1 MLYLS
6 LNGTFSDSITGLV
19 ISELPPVSK
28 PAIRTQA
35 EEIDGRDGDIITK
48 LGYSAYDKTVRIGLM
63 DADKIDNVISFFD
76 SSGEVIFSNEPDK
89 YYRYQILNQID
100 FAQLLEIRT
109 ADVVFHVQ
117 PFKYSATET
126 DIEASYGG
134 ADPKTLSVTNSG
146 NVNAKP
152 KITITGS
159 GTINLSLNSNQI
171 FVIDMSGIS
180 TITIDA
186 ETMEATG
193 GGVLRNR
200 LVTGDYDAFVLQPG
214 SNTLTWTGSI
224 TDIALTRYSRWL

>member
-6 LNGTFSDSITGLV
+6 LNGTYSDSITGLV

-28 PAIRTQA
+28 PMIRTQV

-63 DADKIDNVISFFD
+63 DADKIDDVISFFD

-89 YYRYQILNQID
+89 YYRYQIFNQID

-117 PFKYSATET
+117 PFKYSATEP
-126 DIEASYGG
+126 DIEESFGG

-146 NVNAKP
+146 NIDAKP

-159 GTINLSLNSNQI
+159 GTIDLSLNGNQI
-171 FVIDMSGIS
+171 FSIDMSGIS
-180 TITIDA
+180 TISIDA

>member
-159 GTINLSLNSNQI
+159 GTIDLSLNGSQI
-171 FVIDMSGIS
+171 FSIDMSGIS
-180 TITIDA
+180 TISIDA

-214 SNTLTWTGSI
+214 SNTLTWTGNV

>member
-1 MLYLS
+1 MLYLT
-6 LNGTFSDSITGLV
+6 LNGTYSDSITGLV
-19 ISELPPVSK
+19 ISELPPVTK
-28 PAIRTQA
+28 PMIRTQV

-63 DADKIDNVISFFD
+63 DADEIDNVISFFD

-126 DIEASYGG
+126 DIEESYGG

-146 NVNAKP
+146 NIDAKP

-159 GTINLSLNSNQI
+159 GTIDLSLNGNQI
-171 FVIDMSGIS
+171 FSIDMSGIS
-180 TITIDA
+180 TISIDA

-214 SNTLTWTGSI
+214 SNTLTWTGNI
-224 TDIALTRYSRWL
+224 TDIALARYSRWL

>member
-1 MLYLS
+1 MLYLT
-6 LNGTFSDSITGLV
+6 LNGTYSDSITGLV

-28 PAIRTQA
+28 PMIRTQV

-63 DADKIDNVISFFD
+63 DADEIDNVISFFD

-126 DIEASYGG
+126 DIEESYGG

-146 NVNAKP
+146 NIDAKP

-214 SNTLTWTGSI
+214 SNTLTWTGNI
-224 TDIALTRYSRWL
+224 TDIALARYSRWL

>member
-1 MLYLS
+1 MLYLA
-6 LNGTFSDSITGLV
+6 LNGTYSDSITGLV

-63 DADKIDNVISFFD
+63 DADEIDNVISFFD

-126 DIEASYGG
+126 DIEATYGG

-146 NVNAKP
+146 NVEAKP

-214 SNTLTWTGSI
+214 SNTVTWTGSI
-224 TDIALTRYSRWL
+224 TDIALTRYSRWI

>member
-1 MLYLS
+1 MLYLV
-6 LNGTFSDSITGLV
+6 LNGTYSDSITGLV
-19 ISELPPVSK
+19 ISELPSVSK
-28 PAIRTQA
+28 PAIRTQV

-63 DADKIDNVISFFD
+63 NANEIDNVISFFD

-134 ADPKTLSVTNSG
+134 ADPKTLTVINSG
-146 NVNAKP
+146 NVEAKP

>member
-6 LNGTFSDSITGLV
+6 LNGTYSDSITGLV

-28 PAIRTQA
+28 PMIRTQV

-63 DADKIDNVISFFD
+63 DADKIDDVISFFD

-89 YYRYQILNQID
+89 YYRYEIFNQID

-126 DIEASYGG
+126 DIEESYGG

-146 NVNAKP
+146 NINAKP

-159 GTINLSLNSNQI
+159 GTIDLSLNGNQI
-171 FVIDMSGIS
+171 FSIDMSGIS
-180 TITIDA
+180 TISIDA

>member
-28 PAIRTQA
+28 PMIRTQV

-63 DADKIDNVISFFD
+63 DADEIDNVISFFD

-126 DIEASYGG
+126 DIEESYGG

-146 NVNAKP
+146 NIEAKP

-171 FVIDMSGIS
+171 FVIDMSGVS
-180 TITIDA
+180 TITIDSEA
-186 ETMEATG
+186 MEATG

-200 LVTGDYDAFVLQPG
+200 LVTGDYSAFALDPG
-214 SNTLTWTGSI
+214 SNTLTWTGNI
-224 TDIALTRYSRWL
+224 TNISLVNYSRWI

>member
-6 LNGTFSDSITGLV
+6 LNGTYSDSITGLV

-28 PAIRTQA
+28 PMARTQV

-63 DADKIDNVISFFD
+63 DADKIDDVISFFD

-117 PFKYSATET
+117 PFKYSATDP
-126 DIEASYGG
+126 DIEESFGG
-134 ADPKTLSVTNSG
+134 ADPKTLTVVNSG
-146 NVNAKP
+146 NIISKP

-159 GTINLSLNSNQI
+159 GTVNLSLNSNQI
-171 FVIDMSGIS
+171 FVIDMSS
-180 TITIDA
+180 TPTITIDSEA
-186 ETMEATG
+186 MEATG

-200 LVTGDYDAFVLQPG
+200 LVTGDYSAFALDPG
-214 SNTLTWTGSI
+214 SNTLTWTGNI
-224 TDIALTRYSRWL
+224 TDISLVNYSRWI